1 MDIKNY
7 LGQIEKLENVGK
19 RFSPFIDSKSPYLF
33 LAITSFLLLCGSI
46 QLIYLTSPTSEQVT
60 EHFSSILIGI
70 VLFLTLQHN
79 KSDYFLNK
87 ITNKPVLWLLLAIF
101 VTASSL
107 FSVSISG
114 ATRTVFLLNL
124 KTAPVVS
131 FCIVMFYSSV
141 GRYLVKLNKRQKLGY
156 LTLFVVLV
164 FLTTLQ
170 PNMMQI
176 KSIFLISFFYFA
188 LAGMRRQSFE
198 LLCLM
203 VILLLVAIF
212 LLEPYRTIRLFGY
225 LNYHED
231 PYGHGYQT
239 YKSLTVWA
247 NSDLFRFG
255 LQDNIKI
262 RVPDMVNALPFTATA
277 QLWGKLGT
285 LVIIILIS
293 FKFILVGNGI
303 EKYKNEKIALI
314 AFGMFVIY
322 FQSVIGSFLS
332 TIGLFPPS
340 HQIVGVGFFTLGGGT
355 VFVCFACAL
364 GCKILCNQQPST
376 VRIIIL
382 YERKPPPVL
391 LGIEY
396 FKKVVIFITLFSCM
410 TSIGIGFSKIS
421 L

>member
-19 RFSPFIDSKSPYLF
+19 RFSPFMDNKSPYLF
-33 LAITSFLLLCGSI
+33 LGITSFLLLCGSI
-46 QLIYLTSPTSEQVT
+46 QLIYLTSPGSEKIT
-60 EHFSSILIGI
+60 EHFSCILIGVI
-70 VLFLTLQHN
+70 LFSILQN
-79 KSDYFLNK
+79 SKSDYFLNK
-87 ITNKPVLWLLLAIF
+87 ITNKPVLWLLLAIL
-101 VTASSL
+101 VTVSSL
-107 FSVSISG
+107 FNLSSSG

-124 KTAPVVS
+124 KTGPVVN
-131 FCIVMFYSSV
+131 FCIIMFFSSV
-141 GRYLVKLNKRQKLGY
+141 GRCLVKLNKRQKLGY
-156 LTLFVVLV
+156 LTLFIVLV
-164 FLTTLQ
+164 FLTMLQ

-198 LLCLM
+198 LICLM
-203 VILLLVAIF
+203 IILLLVATF
-212 LLEPYRTIRLFGY
+212 LLEPWRTIRLLGY

-231 PYGHGYQT
+231 PYGIGYQT

-262 RVPDMVNALPFTATA
+262 RVPDMANALPFTATA
-277 QLWGKLGT
+277 QLWGKFGT
-285 LVIIILIS
+285 IFIIVLIS
-293 FKFILVGNGI
+293 LKFILVGNGI
-303 EKYKNEKIALI
+303 EKHKNEKIALI
-314 AFGMFVIY
+314 AFGMFVSY

-340 HQIVGVGFFTLGGGT
+340 HQIAGVGFFTFGSGT
-355 VFVCFACAL
+355 IFVCLAC
-364 GCKILCNQQPST
+364 GFGYKVLCNQQSSA
-376 VRIIIL
+376 VRIVIL

-396 FKKVVIFITLFSCM
+396 FKKIVIFITLFTCM
-410 TSIGIGFSKIS
+410 TSIGIGFSRIS